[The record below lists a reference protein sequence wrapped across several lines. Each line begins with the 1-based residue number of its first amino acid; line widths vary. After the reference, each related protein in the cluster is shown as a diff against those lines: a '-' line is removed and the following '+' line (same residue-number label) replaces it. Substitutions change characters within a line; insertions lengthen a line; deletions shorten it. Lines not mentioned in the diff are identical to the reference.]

1 MRFKELAMRMTIQ
14 EQGRFSLPMKG
25 TIQWFSKEK
34 GYGFIDGNDGV
45 RRFFHVADTAGDFTP
60 EAGNF
65 ILFEPRQDR
74 KGPRAVSVRLNPDSL
89 VEIKRPLVRNGRMSC
104 PHCGTAIV
112 PRVVFNYGAPIYSIC
127 QFCGGK
133 VADFREPSQPWVS
146 RLFAAILGSLTVT
159 ILLALLLP
167 APLFFGFL
175 ISVPA
180 TYLIYRLAKGL
191 VKVSS
196 HLALRARRIAGRTV
210 SAHSTTSGTGARKR

>member
-1 MRFKELAMRMTIQ
+1 MRMTIQ

-34 GYGFIDGNDGV
+34 GYGFIDGNDGI

-65 ILFEPRQDR
+65 ILFESQQDG
-74 KGPRAVSVRLNPDSL
+74 KGPRAVRVRLNPDSL
-89 VEIKRPLVRNGRMSC
+89 VEIKRPLTRNGRMSC
-104 PHCGTAIV
+104 PHCGTSIV

-133 VADFREPSQPWVS
+133 VADFREPSEPWVS
-146 RLFAAILGSLTVT
+146 KLFAAILGSLTVT

-191 VKVSS
+191 VNVSS
-196 HLALRARRIAGRTV
+196 HLAMKAKRIAGR
-210 SAHSTTSGTGARKR
+210 SSRRRSPWHA